1 MGNNSKNIITK
12 YFDNDYCAKRVL
24 KIYEDV
30 HAALLIQAIGY

>member
-1 MGNNSKNIITK
+1 MNSKNIITK

-30 HAALLIQAIGY
+30 HTGSFNSKDWILN